1 MTLDRRIEELVAVG
15 ASVTA
20 NCGPCVKFHTEQA
33 RESGASAE
41 EIAAAIAVG
50 KAVRKG
56 AASRM
61 DQTVEALGASRG
73 KASEA
78 TSCCGGAA
86 ETAR

>member
-20 NCGPCVKFHTEQA
+20 NCGPCLKFHA
-33 RESGASAE
+33 REAEESGASAG

-50 KAVRKG
+50 RKVRQG

-61 DQTVEALGASRG
+61 DQAAAALGATPDAAPAAPG
-73 KASEA
+73 
-78 TSCCGGAA
+78 CCG
-86 ETAR
+86 

>member
-20 NCGPCVKFHTEQA
+20 SCGPCLRFHTREAQ
-33 RESGASAE
+33 ESGASAE

-50 KAVRKG
+50 QKVRKG

-61 DQTVEALGASRG
+61 DQAVAALGSPEGSAPD
-73 KASEA
+73 AQ
-78 TSCCGGAA
+78 SCCAGA
-86 ETAR
+86 TAR

>member
-20 NCGPCVKFHTEQA
+20 NCGPCLRFHTQQA
-33 RESGASAE
+33 KESGATPA
-41 EIAAAIAVG
+41 EIAAAVAVG
-50 KAVRKG
+50 TAVRKG

-61 DQTVEALGASRG
+61 DKTVDELDASAG

-78 TSCCGGAA
+78 TSCCGGA
-86 ETAR
+86 